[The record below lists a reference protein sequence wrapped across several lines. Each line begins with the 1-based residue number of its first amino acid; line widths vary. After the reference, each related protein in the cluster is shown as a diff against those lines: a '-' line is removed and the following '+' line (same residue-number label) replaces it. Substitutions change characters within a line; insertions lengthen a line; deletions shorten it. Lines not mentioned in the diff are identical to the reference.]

1 MSEPETRMDTGEGGE
16 SSPKRR
22 HKPLDSLERVRRE
35 LSRIYYQAKDGAM
48 PMEKAKGLTYLL
60 SQLSAV
66 LKAETS
72 NDSELAALLQ
82 QVRDRMSAGVRQ

>member
-1 MSEPETRMDTGEGGE
+1 MSDPETRANAGDEGEA
-16 SSPKRR
+16 SPKRR

-35 LSRIYYQAKDGAM
+35 LSRIYFQAKDGTM

-66 LKAETS
+66 LKAATS

-82 QVRDRMSAGVRQ
+82 QVRERMGAGIRQ